1 MHSRISIPVVLDFLD
16 FYCTDFERQYRTLS
30 VYKCALKLPLLW
42 TCDVDIE
49 GLDIT
54 AYFMRGVFNF
64 NPPEKAR
71 EMPRWSLNHLL
82 RYLSGTQFEPLQL
95 ATPMRLIQKN
105 ANTHSSVLRQKEG

>member
-1 MHSRISIPVVLDFLD
+1 MPVVLDFLD
-16 FYCTDFERQYRTLS
+16 FYVTDFERQYRTIS

-49 GLDIT
+49 RFDIA
-54 AYFMRGVFNF
+54 AYFMRGVFNY

-95 ATPMRLIQKN
+95 ATPMRLIQK
-105 ANTHSSVLRQKEG
+105 TLTLILLS